1 MKSATL
7 IALEVES
14 TKLAWEQVEPESNN
28 FDYAMKRVGK
38 ESTLEKL
45 STIAVETTSWIT
57 DRDIGE

>member
-28 FDYAMKRVGK
+28 FDYAMKCVGK

-45 STIAVETTSWIT
+45 STIAVETTL
-57 DRDIGE
+57 